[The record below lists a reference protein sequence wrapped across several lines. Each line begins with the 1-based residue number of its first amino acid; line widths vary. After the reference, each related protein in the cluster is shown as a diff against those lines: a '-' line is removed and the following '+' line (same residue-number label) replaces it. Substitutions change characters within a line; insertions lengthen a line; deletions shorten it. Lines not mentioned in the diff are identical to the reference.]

1 MTTGHFPPAKNYRH
15 FRNKYK
21 QKSQKLPRHLKVD
34 LKKTKTSKPSK
45 STLILRHLALKA
57 LKETHFK
64 LTPHSIIQHSTPQ
77 NISINRNNDSCIT
90 VDTTKKIRC
99 VFNSG
104 PLSTLKSDTW
114 EKTQSTNIYRP
125 QYHVNRFDPKRDS
138 HEFTRNILPFIQLH
152 AAQSSWNSQAKTV
165 STFTNINT
173 LTFLTSHTTEYS
185 YF

>member
-1 MTTGHFPPAKNYRH
+1 M
-15 FRNKYK
+15 
-21 QKSQKLPRHLKVD
+21 
-34 LKKTKTSKPSK
+34 KTKTNKPLK
-45 STLILRHLALKA
+45 STLILRHPALKA
-57 LKETHFK
+57 LKETRFK
-64 LTPHSIIQHSTPQ
+64 LTPHSIIQDSTPQ

-104 PLSTLKSDTW
+104 PLSKLKSDTW

-138 HEFTRNILPFIQLH
+138 RNILPFIQLH

-173 LTFLTSHTTEYS
+173 LTFLTSHTTVTFS
-185 YF
+185 SFLTDTTRQATIPTQPHSSNIFVQHDKDIIT